1 MVTDKATSVTVSDIL
16 ASACGDLRPAMM
28 AVAQLA
34 NHELAP
40 GGTNDQVS
48 FLKPLGFYENL
59 ESIKYAAVAKIW
71 ENDTNLTF
79 QNICAV

>member
-1 MVTDKATSVTVSDIL
+1 MVTDKATSVTISDIL

-34 NHELAP
+34 NHELVP

-48 FLKPLGFYENL
+48 FLKLLGFYENL
-59 ESIKYAAVAKIW
+59 ESIKYTAAAKIW

-79 QNICAV
+79 